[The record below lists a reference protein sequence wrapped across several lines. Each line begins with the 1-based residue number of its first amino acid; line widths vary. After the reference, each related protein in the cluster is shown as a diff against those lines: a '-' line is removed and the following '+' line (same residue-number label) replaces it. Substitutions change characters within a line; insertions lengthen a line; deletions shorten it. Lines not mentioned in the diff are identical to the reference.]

1 MSLRVPLLILVF
13 LLCASWY
20 LPGVIGLRYTV
31 GALLL
36 LVMILLSTRAQLVGF
51 YSLWIYGSFL
61 ALLAFYD
68 ADTLLTLENIRK
80 EWGKNFL
87 FALLGFLLAIS
98 PLQSG
103 GGSSSLFRVAG
114 MGFMVPMGV
123 YAAFL
128 GNAIFATSALP
139 IGSWGIQLHHQELA
153 FASLLGFFL
162 FALSLKYTFANLTIL
177 ISVGVTIA
185 YLLFVAQS
193 RAGFLFFMVML
204 CILTIWFS
212 KNIRWY
218 LCPNNLRVSTTIVL
232 LSILAATVAIWL
244 SLESGTRFDALRN
257 PFWVA
262 FYADSIL
269 TICRGTDYFIEAVTK
284 SGVGVDSSRAFLQ
297 SVNGGDLSRI
307 VTATAGINLM
317 IDHPL
322 GLHGAREAYQYAVIS
337 VCNPPAIAM
346 SHTHNAWVDTGLA
359 LGIPGL
365 AVVVFF
371 WWVLFMTGYA
381 ATKSPDKEIRK
392 VGFACALF
400 AVIVFI
406 RGMVDSSMRDQMAES
421 QFFICGLLFGAL
433 AQMGHHAWGSTFVAR
448 VLSDIGKTF
457 PRSYRKQ

>member
-1 MSLRVPLLILVF
+1 MSLRVPLLSLVL

-31 GALLL
+31 AALLL
-36 LVMILLSTRAQLVGF
+36 LAVLMMSTRRQLAGF
-51 YSLWIYGSFL
+51 YSLWVYGAFL
-61 ALLAFYD
+61 VLFAFYD
-68 ADTLLTLENIRK
+68 ADTLLALENIRK
-80 EWGKNFL
+80 EWAKNFL

-98 PLQSG
+98 PLHSSG
-103 GGSSSLFRVAG
+103 WSSSLFRVAG
-114 MGFMVPMGV
+114 MGFMVPMGI
-123 YAAFL
+123 YAVFL
-128 GNAIFATSALP
+128 GNAIFATSSLP

-153 FASLLGFFL
+153 FASLLSFFL
-162 FALSLKYTFANLTIL
+162 FALSLKHTFTNLLIL
-177 ISVGVTIA
+177 ISVGVIIA
-185 YLLFVAQS
+185 CLLFVAQS
-193 RAGFLFFMVML
+193 RAGFLFFVVIL

-212 KNIRWY
+212 RNIRCY
-218 LCPNNLRVSTTIVL
+218 LRANNLRVSTTIAL
-232 LSILAATVAIWL
+232 LSILAASVAIWL
-244 SLESGTRFDALRN
+244 SVESGTRFDALRN

-262 FYADSIL
+262 FHADSIL

-284 SGVGVDSSRAFLQ
+284 SSVGVDSSRAFLQ

-322 GLHGAREAYQYAVIS
+322 GLHGAREAYQYAVIAA
-337 VCNPPAIAM
+337 CNPPAIAM
-346 SHTHNAWVDTGLA
+346 AHTHNAWVDTGLA

-365 AVVVFF
+365 AVVAFF

-381 ATKSPDKEIRK
+381 AIKSPDQEIRK
-392 VGFACALF
+392 AGFACTLF

-421 QFFICGLLFGAL
+421 QFFICGLLLGAL
-433 AQMGHHAWGSTFVAR
+433 AQMGHRAWGGPFVAR